1 MKFNYI
7 TQLSLILSAI
17 TLLSSCVD
25 QLDLKPAQNV
35 EPEIA
40 LGSSTAI
47 SRVLVGAYADLRN
60 EDLWGGRTIL
70 YAEMLGANNEIR
82 WEGTFN
88 QPREIYNKS
97 IITNNTFIT
106 DTWLRAYSAINS
118 INNILDA
125 INLVDEADRN
135 RIRGEALFIRGA
147 IYFELVKLYGLPYSA
162 GNTDT
167 NLAVPIMLT
176 PTTEVEEVTFD
187 PRNTVEDVYQQV
199 LADLETAEGLLP
211 ESNEFF
217 ARNYV
222 ASALLSRVYLQME
235 RFDDARDAAD
245 RAITNAT
252 ANGKSLV
259 NNYMEAFNNEA
270 DTQEDLFAIQVNAQ
284 DPENNMHL
292 FYSTP
297 DFGGRGGDVTIL
309 DAHVSQYEAGDERLE
324 QFVVRAGERRT
335 DKWRDQFRNVK
346 VIRLA
351 EMYLTRAEANFRE
364 GTAIGATPL
373 EDINRIRTRVSL
385 SAKSSLSLE
394 EILLERK
401 LELAH
406 EGHFIHDIKRT
417 RGEIQDNNT
426 NSLQYSYDDPRMVL
440 PVPQREMDANP
451 ELVQNPGYG
460 G

>member
-7 TQLSLILSAI
+7 LQLSFIVSAI
-17 TLLSSCVD
+17 GIISSCTD
-25 QLDLKPAQNV
+25 QLDLKPAQSV
-35 EPEIA
+35 DQEIA
-40 LGSSTAI
+40 LNSDANI
-47 SRVLVGAYADLRN
+47 KRVLIGAYADLRN

-88 QPREIYNKS
+88 QPREVYNKS
-97 IITNNTFIT
+97 IFTNNSFVT
-106 DTWLRAYSAINS
+106 DTWLRAYSAINTV
-118 INNILDA
+118 NNILEV
-125 INLVDEADRN
+125 INLVNEEDRN
-135 RIRGEALFIRGA
+135 RIQGEALFIRGA
-147 IYFELVKLYGLPYSA
+147 IYFELAKLYGLPYAA

-167 NLAVPIMLT
+167 HLAVPLVLN
-176 PTTEVEEVTFD
+176 PTREVTEED
-187 PRNTVEDVYQQV
+187 LVPRNTIEEVYQQV
-199 LADLETAEGLLP
+199 LNDLTTAEELLP
-211 ESNEFF
+211 ESNGFF

-235 RFDDARDAAD
+235 RFGDARDAAD
-245 RAITNAT
+245 RAITLAT
-252 ANGKSLV
+252 ENGKGLA
-259 NNYMEAFNNEA
+259 NDYMEAFNNEA
-270 DTQEDLFAIQVNAQ
+270 DTQEDLFTIQVNAQ

-297 DFGGRGGDVTIL
+297 DFGGRDGDITIL
-309 DAHVSQYEAGDERLE
+309 DAHINQYEEEDERLE

-364 GTAIGATPL
+364 GTSVGATPL
-373 EDINRIRTRVSL
+373 EDINRIRARVNL

-440 PVPQREMDANP
+440 PIPQREMDANP